1 MRSCCTVR
9 PDRGYLNRLGKQ
21 AGLGLATALF
31 VITIL
36 GLLAVFIGRLVEF
49 NAASFS
55 EEMELVQSFYAAE
68 SGAQFGM
75 NDLVF
80 PFGVSSP
87 MCPGAVSAT
96 EYFFTSGALNN
107 CSASV
112 TCAYVDVDIDG
123 DSSPE
128 RFYTLESAGTCGDV
142 TRTIQVRAQ

>member
-1 MRSCCTVR
+1 M
-9 PDRGYLNRLGKQ
+9 
-21 AGLGLATALF
+21 GLATALF
-31 VITIL
+31 VITVL
-36 GLLAVFIGRLVEF
+36 GLLAVFISRLVEF
-49 NAASFS
+49 NVASFS

-75 NDLVF
+75 NDLIF

-87 MCPGAVSAT
+87 VCPGVMSAT
-96 EYFFTSGALNN
+96 EYLFTTGALNN

-112 TCAYVDVDIDG
+112 SCSFVDVDIDG